1 MKLTDMFWPPI
12 GVVTNYDGKYV
23 LNKKVV
29 DAISLKRPVEHFK
42 GGWSKDIC

>member
-1 MKLTDMFWPPI
+1 MKSTDMFWPPI

-29 DAISLKRPVEHFK
+29 DARSLKRSVEHVN
-42 GGWSKDIC
+42 GGML